1 MQSRRLCASS
11 MCGGINMEFKLEN
24 YEKITIPFYDKNT
37 NSYIDVTL
45 YPPKDETEI
54 FSFEIAEAQP
64 NNTLD

>member
-1 MQSRRLCASS
+1 
-11 MCGGINMEFKLEN
+11 MEFKLEN

-64 NNTLD
+64 NDALD

>member
-1 MQSRRLCASS
+1 MK
-11 MCGGINMEFKLEN
+11 FKLEN

-54 FSFEIAEAQP
+54 FSFEIAATQP
-64 NNTLD
+64 NDTLD

>member
-1 MQSRRLCASS
+1 MQSRRLHASS
-11 MCGGINMEFKLEN
+11 ECGGINMEFKLEN
-24 YEKITIPFYDKNT
+24 YEKITIPSYDKNI

-64 NNTLD
+64 NDTLD